1 MPRDLILG
9 TAGHIDH
16 GKTSLVKVLTGID
29 CDRLPEEKARG
40 ITIDIGF
47 ANLDLGDVR
56 LGIVDVPGHE
66 RFVKNMLA
74 GATGIDLALL
84 VVAADDS
91 VMPQTREHL
100 EILKLLGIR
109 NGLIALTKADLVDE
123 TTRDVVGLEL
133 RELVRG
139 SFLEDAPI
147 IPTSAHTGLGI
158 TELKDALREMCLR
171 VGSEEPNPLTPFP
184 KKEGGTEPKTVLS
197 PSPCSGPREAPLTG
211 PESKQGGVGEGLQPQ
226 PTPPSP
232 LPEGKGEQARDP
244 AVFEATSADNSFSPF
259 PSGRGDGGVGSSPPS
274 ANAHRGG
281 SSWFR
286 LPIDRSFVVQG
297 HGTVVTGSVVSG
309 SIAVGDEL
317 EWHRG
322 DGTTDLVRVRGL
334 NNHGR
339 PATEVHR
346 GQRAAVNLAGVPHEQ
361 VRRGQEL
368 ARPDYL
374 LPSKVVTVRLF
385 ASAEGRHGIKHR
397 LPVRLHV
404 GTSEVMATV
413 SLLDCD
419 TIDPGQWGLAQLFLS
434 EPVTTVWGQPF
445 VLRDSSAEHTLG
457 GGQVVQPTAAKV
469 RRRHIEAIEQIE
481 KLWSDELQTRAL
493 AVAWFAGTQGFEPDD
508 LVRSA
513 GVEPNQIEGLVSQL
527 TTSGKL
533 TELAFASNRRL
544 LIHTERVTQLEAR
557 VLDTLGTMHAEN
569 PLMTTHDRQKVLA
582 RLDFVGDEQL
592 LQAIADRLLR
602 TKKVV
607 GDTRRIAR
615 ADFKPKLSANQRKLK
630 DKIVEAHVSAGFAPP
645 EPKEFAN
652 QAGGNATALKDIFEV
667 ACAEGFLVR
676 VTDEI
681 YLSAKAET
689 EMRRRVTQ
697 RLQTGPGATVAEIR
711 DLLGTTRKFAVPVC
725 EYLDRVGLTKRAGD
739 LRVLAE
745 PAATG

>member
-1 MPRDLILG
+1 
-9 TAGHIDH
+9 
-16 GKTSLVKVLTGID
+16 
-29 CDRLPEEKARG
+29 
-40 ITIDIGF
+40 
-47 ANLDLGDVR
+47 
-56 LGIVDVPGHE
+56 
-66 RFVKNMLA
+66 ML
-74 GATGIDLALL
+74 
-84 VVAADDS
+84 
-91 VMPQTREHL
+91 
-100 EILKLLGIR
+100 
-109 NGLIALTKADLVDE
+109 
-123 TTRDVVGLEL
+123 
-133 RELVRG
+133 
-139 SFLEDAPI
+139 
-147 IPTSAHTGLGI
+147 
-158 TELKDALREMCLR
+158 
-171 VGSEEPNPLTPFP
+171 
-184 KKEGGTEPKTVLS
+184 
-197 PSPCSGPREAPLTG
+197 EAM
-211 PESKQGGVGEGLQPQ
+211 
-226 PTPPSP
+226 
-232 LPEGKGEQARDP
+232 
-244 AVFEATSADNSFSPF
+244 SADNSFSPF
-259 PSGRGDGGVGSSPPS
+259 PDRRGLQGEPGGGSPSQEARGDGGVGSSPPS
-274 ANAHRGG
+274 AHAHRGG

-309 SIAVGDEL
+309 SIAIGDEL

-322 DGTTDLVRVRGL
+322 DGTTELVRVRGL
-334 NNHGR
+334 NNHGH

-368 ARPDYL
+368 ARPGYL

-385 ASAEGRHGIKHR
+385 ASAEGKHGIKHR

-404 GTSEVMATV
+404 GTSEVMGTV

-481 KLWSDELQTRAL
+481 KLWSDKPETRAL
-493 AVAWFAGTQGFEPDD
+493 AVAWFAGTQGFEPND

-527 TTSGKL
+527 TTNGKL

-544 LIHTERVTQLEAR
+544 LIHTERVTQLESR
-557 VLDTLGTMHAEN
+557 VLDTLGAMHAEN

-592 LQAIADRLLR
+592 LQAIADRLIR
-602 TKKVV
+602 AKKIV

-630 DKIVEAHVSAGFAPP
+630 DKIVEAHANAGFAPP

-681 YLSAKAET
+681 YLSAEAEA

-725 EYLDRVGLTKRAGD
+725 EYLDWVGLTKRAGD